1 MGRKQK
7 LCIREYLS
15 ERWKTI
21 VVFALVNVTYFVIYS
36 LYQLPSYAFS
46 YGLELSLFLCIVFFG
61 FDYRRFYLKHTEL
74 IKLQESIQV
83 SHLDE
88 IKASGCIEKDYQQL
102 VELLREQLN
111 QCMQEADE
119 KRTNQ
124 MEYLTMWT
132 HQIKTP
138 VAALRLLASGMDTSP
153 DKIAIEQE
161 IFRVEE
167 YIGMVLQYLRIDTM
181 NSDLLLKRYNLYDIV
196 KQSVK
201 KYSLLFIR
209 KHLSL
214 EFEPFSC
221 EVVTDAKWLG
231 FVIEQIL
238 SNALKYT
245 NEGKI
250 RITCDQHKVL
260 IIEDTGIGIRKEDIK
275 RVFERGYTGYN
286 GRMDKKSTGIGM
298 YLCKRILDRLGH
310 RIEIESEPGVGTKVY
325 VDLKEYQIVTRD

>member
-1 MGRKQK
+1 MERKRN
-7 LCIREYLS
+7 IWMREYLWD
-15 ERWKTI
+15 RWKTI
-21 VVFALVNVTYFVIYS
+21 VVFVLVNVIYFVIYS
-36 LYQLPSYAFS
+36 LYHVPSYAFT
-46 YGLELSLFLCIVFFG
+46 YGLELSLFLCMVLLG
-61 FDYRRFYLKHTEL
+61 FDYRRFRLKHTEL
-74 IKLQESIQV
+74 LKLQESIKV

-102 VELLREQLN
+102 IELLRQQLTE
-111 QCMQEADE
+111 CIQEADE
-119 KRTNQ
+119 KRSNQ

-138 VAALRLLASGMDTSP
+138 VAALRLVVSGMEKSS

-181 NSDLLLKRYNLYDIV
+181 NSDLLLKRYDLYDIV

-201 KYSLLFIR
+201 KYSLMFIR

-221 EVVTDAKWLG
+221 EVVTDAKWLE
-231 FVIEQIL
+231 FIIEQIL

-245 NEGKI
+245 NEGRI
-250 RITCDQHKVL
+250 RITCDKHKVL

-286 GRMDKKSTGIGM
+286 GRLDKKSTGIGM
-298 YLCKRILDRLGH
+298 YLCKRILDRLGN

-325 VDLKEYQIVTRD
+325 VDLKEYQIITRD